1 MVAALLA
8 ASLLAAAPAAS
19 AKAPLTA
26 AKAKQFAASVESEI
40 KSERDALSLIGTND
54 DAASRILET
63 TGDRLSMSASYI
75 NDYSFTGPSPT
86 PALDSA
92 SQLDSQAHIELKKGK
107 AGEKAA
113 LAHVQAALVYK
124 KKALSTLDDLITT
137 LPSGATTCEV
147 TKPFQVFAV
156 PQGYAGS
163 YAEVYP
169 HGIPHNAKN
178 IQVSFIDLATGKAP
192 APEVF
197 PGQAWTAT
205 VKGYQPDGKF
215 VVHIDVTG
223 TGFGKPDANVKN
235 WKVVVTYDCP

>member
-19 AKAPLTA
+19 VKDPLTA
-26 AKAKQFAASVESEI
+26 AKAKQFSASVESEI
-40 KSERDALSLIGTND
+40 KSERDALSLIGKND
-54 DAASRILET
+54 ESASRILET
-63 TGDRLSMSASYI
+63 TGDRLSMTASYI
-75 NDYSFTGPSPT
+75 NDYAFSGPSPT

-92 SQLDSQAHIELKKGK
+92 SELDSAAHVALMKGK

-113 LAHVQAALVYK
+113 FAHVQAALVYK
-124 KKALSTLDDLITT
+124 KKALSILDDLSTT
-137 LPSGATTCEV
+137 ASATPCEV

-169 HGIPHNAKN
+169 HGIPHDAKN
-178 IQVSFIDLATGKAP
+178 VQVSFIDLATGKAP
-192 APEVF
+192 GPDVF
-197 PGQAWTAT
+197 PGQTWKAT

>member
-8 ASLLAAAPAAS
+8 ASLLLAAPAAS
-19 AKAPLTA
+19 AKDPLTA
-26 AKAKQFAASVESEI
+26 AKAKQFAASVEHEI
-40 KSERDALSLIGTND
+40 ANEREALSLIGRND
-54 DAASRILET
+54 DAASRYLET
-63 TGDRLSMSASYI
+63 GGNRLSMLASYI
-75 NDYSFTGPSPT
+75 NDYTFTGPSPT

-92 SQLDSQAHIELKKGK
+92 SGLDSEAHSALMKGK
-107 AGEKAA
+107 AGEKTA

-124 KKALSTLDDLITT
+124 KKALSILEDLSTS
-137 LPSGATTCEV
+137 LPAAPCEV

-169 HGIPHNAKN
+169 HGIPHDAKN
-178 IQVSFIDLATGKAP
+178 VQVSFIDLATGKAP
-192 APEVF
+192 GAEVF
-197 PGQAWTAT
+197 PGQTWKAT